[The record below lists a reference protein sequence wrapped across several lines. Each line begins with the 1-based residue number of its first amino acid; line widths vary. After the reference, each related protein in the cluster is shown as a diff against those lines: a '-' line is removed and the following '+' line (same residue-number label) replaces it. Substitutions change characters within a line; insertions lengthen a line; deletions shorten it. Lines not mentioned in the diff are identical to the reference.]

1 MVGDGNSMN
10 SSLLPGSS
18 SRGNEWDTIFL
29 AYALISLQLLLAVAF
44 GTNLVFNSGIPCFEL
59 IRSTPG
65 LAICIISF
73 ILWLVVQCPLLAIS
87 NHSPWNFLLFA
98 LWSTLFVF
106 TIGLSCSYLEE
117 NGRTILVAIILMSV
131 VTVSLTVYALCG
143 AIGDFDFS
151 LSAPCFLGAFLVLCL
166 YVTIPI
172 FGPAANLSTSIYAL
186 LAALLFVGHTYIAGN
201 QMVKDGRDDIEG
213 PISAVL
219 YSYWPFS
226 YHQKLAHG

>member
-1 MVGDGNSMN
+1 MARDGNSIN
-10 SSLLPGSS
+10 SPLLPGSC
-18 SRGNEWDTIFL
+18 RGNEWDTIFV

-44 GTNLVFNSGIPCFEL
+44 GSNLVFNSGIPCFEL
-59 IRSTPG
+59 IHTTPG
-65 LAICIISF
+65 LTICIISF
-73 ILWLVVQCPLLAIS
+73 ILWLVVQCPLLAFS

-98 LWSTLFVF
+98 LWSILFAF

-151 LSAPCFLGAFLVLCL
+151 LCAPCFLGTFLVLCL
-166 YVTIPI
+166 YVTIQI
-172 FGPAANLSTSIYAL
+172 FGPAANLSTSVYAV

-201 QMVKDGRDDIEG
+201 QMVKDGRDDIED
-213 PISAVL
+213 PISAIV
-219 YSYWPFS
+219 YSYWTFF
-226 YHQKLAHG
+226 YHPKLACG